1 MYDSSDKPV
10 LFSKAHKRILV
21 ASLDVLLLW
30 FSLWAANSM
39 WFGELYL
46 PVQSQLWL
54 FAMAPLLAVP
64 VFSYLGLYRAVIR
77 YLGEQALLTVV
88 KGVASSTLIWAAVVW
103 LSGFSGGPTIPLSVV
118 LNYWVLATLL
128 IVGSRLLVRELIWR
142 PVRNRFKGNNV
153 LVYGAGEAGVQLVK
167 ALWHTEELFP
177 MGFIDDDARMHNR
190 EVAGLNVF
198 PLSRL
203 GEVIKRY
210 DIREILLALPSASR
224 ARRGEIIGQLQKYH
238 VHARVLPSVSEI
250 VEGKISVR
258 DLREVE
264 VEDLL
269 GRDSVP
275 PDATLLNRNI
285 RDKSVLVTGAGGS
298 IGSELCRQ
306 LIRLQ
311 PKKLVVLD
319 SCEHALYQIDRLMSE
334 VQWDSKIPVV
344 PVLGSVLNAH
354 LVEHVLREHEVQTVY
369 HAAAYKHVPLM
380 ESNEFEGV
388 TNNVFGTLNVAEASM
403 KQGVETFVLISTDK
417 AVRPANM
424 MGASKRLAELI
435 LQALH
440 DRMQSG
446 LSDGEQAIPVF
457 CMVRFGNVLDSSGS
471 VIPLFREQI
480 HNGGPVTV
488 THPNVTRY
496 FMSIPE
502 AAQLVLQA
510 GAMAKGGDVFVLDM
524 GEPVRIL
531 DLARQMIRLSGLE
544 VLDEEHTDGDIKIE
558 FTGLRPGEKLY
569 EELLIGNNPIG
580 TTHSKI
586 MRAEE
591 EMKSWAKVRILLD
604 DIRAASVT
612 FDVDR
617 LRALVMGVANG
628 SSVKKP
634 PLVPFRKRPALKAV
648 KDVVPDNQ
656 EKTGKSSRKN
666 IH

>member
-1 MYDSSDKPV
+1 MDESSDKPA
-10 LFSKAHKRILV
+10 LLSKAQKRILV
-21 ASLDVLLLW
+21 ASLDVGLLW
-30 FSLWAANSM
+30 FSLWAAYSL
-39 WFGELYL
+39 WYGGFYQPLIG
-46 PVQSQLWL
+46 QLWL
-54 FAMAPLLAVP
+54 FAIAPMLAVP
-64 VFSYLGLYRAVIR
+64 VFAHFGLYRAVIR
-77 YLGEQALLTVV
+77 YLGEQALLAVTRA
-88 KGVASSTLIWAAVVW
+88 VAISTLAWAALVW
-103 LSGFSGGPTIPLSVV
+103 ISGLAGGTHIPLSVV
-118 LNYWVLATLL
+118 LNYWVLATVT
-128 IVGSRLLVRELIWR
+128 IVGSRLLVREFIWR

-167 ALWHTEELFP
+167 ALWHTQELFP
-177 MGFIDDDARMHNR
+177 IAFIDDDARMHDR

-203 GEVIKRY
+203 GEVIERY
-210 DIREILLALPSASR
+210 GIKEILLALPSASR
-224 ARRGEIIGQLQKYH
+224 ARRSEIIGRLQKHH

-250 VEGKISVR
+250 AQGKISIR

-285 RDKSVLVTGAGGS
+285 RGKSVLVTGAGGS
-298 IGSELCRQ
+298 IGAELCRQ
-306 LIRLQ
+306 LVRLQ
-311 PKKLVVLD
+311 PKRLILLD
-319 SCEHALYQIDRLMSE
+319 SSEYALYQIDRQLRE
-334 VQWDSKIPVV
+334 ARWDSAVKIN
-344 PVLGSVLNAH
+344 PVLGSVLNTG
-354 LVEHVLREHEVQTVY
+354 LVEHLLSEHEVQTVY

-388 TNNVFGTLNVAEASM
+388 TNNVFGTLAMAEASM
-403 KQGVETFVLISTDK
+403 RHGVETFVLISTDK

-440 DRMQSG
+440 DRMQLV
-446 LSDGEQAIPVF
+446 LSEGEKVIPVF

-480 HNGGPVTV
+480 RNGGPVTV

-510 GAMAKGGDVFVLDM
+510 GALAKGGDVFVLDM

-544 VLDEEHTDGDIKIE
+544 VLDEEHPEGDIRIE
-558 FTGLRPGEKLY
+558 FNGLRAGEKLY

-580 TTHSKI
+580 TSHPKI

-591 EMKSWAKVRILLD
+591 EMMSWPQVQVLLD
-604 DIRAASVT
+604 GIRAAT
-612 FDVDR
+612 GEFDVDQ
-617 LRALVMGVANG
+617 LRSMVMDAASG
-628 SSVKKP
+628 SKDSKP
-634 PLVPFRKRPALKAV
+634 LIPFRKRPALKAV
-648 KDVVPDNQ
+648 ESVSKGVGESAGRN
-656 EKTGKSSRKN
+656 T
-666 IH
+666 H

>member
-1 MYDSSDKPV
+1 MYNSSDKP
-10 LFSKAHKRILV
+10 LLLSKVHKRILV

-39 WFGELYL
+39 WFGEFYL
-46 PVQSQLWL
+46 PQKSQLWL
-54 FAMAPLLAVP
+54 FVIAPLIAVP
-64 VFSYLGLYRAVIR
+64 LFAHLGLYRAVIR

-88 KGVASSTLIWAAVVW
+88 KAVAISTFIWAAVVW
-103 LSGFSGGPTIPLSVV
+103 VSRLTGGPSIPLSVA

-128 IVGSRLLVRELIWR
+128 IVASRLLVREFIWR
-142 PVRNRFKGNNV
+142 PIRNRFKGNNV

-198 PLSRL
+198 PMSRL
-203 GEVIKRY
+203 GEVIERY
-210 DIREILLALPSASR
+210 GIREILLALPSASR
-224 ARRGEIIGQLQKYH
+224 ARRGEIIGRLQKYH

-250 VEGKISVR
+250 VQGKISVR

-275 PDATLLNRNI
+275 PDVGLLNKNI
-285 RDKSVLVTGAGGS
+285 HNKSVLVTGAGGS

-311 PKKLVVLD
+311 PKRLVLLD

-334 VQWDSKIPVV
+334 IQWGSEVQVI
-344 PVLGSVLNAH
+344 PVLGSVLNPT
-354 LVEHVLREHEVQTVY
+354 LIEHVLQEQQVQTVY

-388 TNNVFGTLNVAEASM
+388 TNNVFGTLNVAEASI
-403 KQGVETFVLISTDK
+403 KHGVETFVLISTDK

-440 DRMQSG
+440 DRMQPG
-446 LSDGEQAIPVF
+446 LSNGEQVVPVF

-480 HNGGPVTV
+480 RNGGPVTV

-531 DLARQMIRLSGLE
+531 DLARQMIRLSGLD
-544 VLDEEHTDGDIKIE
+544 VLDEEHEDGDIKIE

-580 TTHSKI
+580 TLHSKI

-591 EMKSWAKVRILLD
+591 EMKPWTQIQTLLN
-604 DIRAASVT
+604 DIRAASVA

-617 LRALVMGVANG
+617 LRTLVMGVANG
-628 SSVKKP
+628 SAENKP
-634 PLVPFRKRPALKAV
+634 PLIPFRKRPALKAV
-648 KDVVPDNQ
+648 EDILPDIQ
-656 EKTGKSSRKN
+656 EETGESVRKN